1 MHTLKAEFYAVA
13 AEISTKNVRPSNSGA
28 GGGAYSRLVLS
39 PQPQLS
45 RRTYCP
51 AFRKSERSS
60 PPEFPSLFQNACG
73 LVLIA
78 SEDASFQYG
87 QLLSQC
93 EAFNDEIPALTK
105 IARHDPNVSHD
116 EPNGL
121 FVESGRM
128 RVIGFGAGLSPRQIQ
143 QHDVRALLLALEDE
157 VAAVERY
164 VEVAND
170 NFLGLSN
177 CARPVSLACVG
188 ELPGRKRRGTLLN
201 L

>member
-1 MHTLKAEFYAVA
+1 
-13 AEISTKNVRPSNSGA
+13 
-28 GGGAYSRLVLS
+28 
-39 PQPQLS
+39 
-45 RRTYCP
+45 
-51 AFRKSERSS
+51 
-60 PPEFPSLFQNACG
+60 
-73 LVLIA
+73 LIA

-93 EAFNDEIPALTK
+93 EAFNHEIPALTK
-105 IARHDPNVSHD
+105 IARHDPNASHD